1 MSCCGG
7 GSRFNGTSNLS
18 GSTAVTS
25 SVVAAPDGPWTV
37 IRPVRGSVNGKEGV
51 TVRHEQITVATYTEA
66 EALIREIDPTTKF
79 PFGGGIR
86 RAPAGTPLTSGA
98 AVSA

>member
-1 MSCCGG
+1 MACCGG

-18 GSTAVTS
+18 GSAFAPTATAV
-25 SVVAAPDGPWTV
+25 PDGPWTV

-66 EALIREIDPTTKF
+66 EALIREIDPATGW

-86 RAPAGTPLTSGA
+86 RAPEGTPLTSGA
-98 AVSA
+98 TAG